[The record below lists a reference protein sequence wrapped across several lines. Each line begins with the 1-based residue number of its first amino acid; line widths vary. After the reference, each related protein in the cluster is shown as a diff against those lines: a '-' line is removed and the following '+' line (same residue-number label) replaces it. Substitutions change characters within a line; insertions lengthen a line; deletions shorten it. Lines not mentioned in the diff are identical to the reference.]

1 LTFAEILVSI
11 VILGICVTFLLGG
24 TASLP
29 VAATVH
35 RQDAQADLILRNW
48 AEAIKAKG
56 LTTTGLCAADESN
69 PYAFS
74 QLGNYLPTPT
84 DGLSDVGFTVSP
96 PVVTTWDGVAPVAFA
111 GCDPST
117 AKLAKVG
124 LTVASSG
131 NVHAVAQTLEVV
143 VAAT

>member
-1 LTFAEILVSI
+1 MTFAEILVSI
-11 VILGICVTFLLGG
+11 VILGICVTLILGG

-56 LTTTGLCAADESN
+56 LTTAGLCTADEGN
-69 PYAFS
+69 PYALG
-74 QLGNYLPTPT
+74 QLESYLPTA
-84 DGLSDVGFTVSP
+84 GLSEVGFTISA

-111 GCDPST
+111 GCDAST
-117 AKLAKVG
+117 ARLAKVG
-124 LTVASSG
+124 LTVVSSDT
-131 NVHAVAQTLEVV
+131 VHPVAQTLEVV